1 MEYLFLASIG
11 PVQSFIASA
20 RRTRDLWFGSML
32 LSELAKAAAKKIV
45 DKELNELIFPAPDP
59 ENKDILNPGSS
70 LNVANKIVALIHQ
83 SPQELGTEVRQAIFE
98 RLHEMRDD
106 AFKGVKDSHFN
117 HEVANRQIDDLVE
130 YFWVAVPFDG
140 SNYENARQQLEA
152 LMAARKNTRDFQ
164 KVSWGS
170 KQPKSSIDGQLESVI
185 PKERFP
191 GRRDDP
197 ITKTRKI
204 NFLYR
209 TYHANAKERLSG
221 VDLLKRLGTIEDRSG
236 FPRTTHL
243 SSLPFLY
250 RLRYIKGAEEIKAA
264 GLWKKYIE
272 TLKIVA
278 TEKGLVPALDEVPNG
293 FPVHPI
299 LGKNEGTLLFEER
312 INDELG
318 IAGVLDKNNTIDI
331 TLANEALAEF
341 YRYTDKCL
349 NDGRVRPDTYYA
361 ILLADGDRMGEVI
374 DFQAKQGDDAHRE
387 LSRALDTFAGSVNST
402 VADNEGALVYAGGDD
417 VLAFMP
423 LHTALQCARKLATDF
438 SDSLKGFENAK
449 GEKPT
454 LSVGIA
460 IVHHLYS
467 LRDAL
472 NLARAAEK
480 KAKSVTDKNAVAITL
495 SKRSG
500 ADCTVVGKWDNLDKY
515 LENIIT
521 CFRSDGI
528 PHGTAYE
535 LRDLGLRL
543 IDSTQSHSDDQKKV
557 LQKAIQAEAKRIL
570 ERKFAQTKNKETE
583 NILKRR
589 LGIPFKKEE
598 TSPSNAKPIDI
609 EQFTNELIIAQ
620 FLADARELAKL
631 PEESNS

>member
-1 MEYLFLASIG
+1 L
-11 PVQSFIASA
+11 P
-20 RRTRDLWFGSML
+20 
-32 LSELAKAAAKKIV
+32 AA
-45 DKELNELIFPAPDP
+45 
-59 ENKDILNPGSS
+59 
-70 LNVANKIVALIHQ
+70 
-83 SPQELGTEVRQAIFE
+83 
-98 RLHEMRDD
+98 
-106 AFKGVKDSHFN
+106 
-117 HEVANRQIDDLVE
+117 
-130 YFWVAVPFDG
+130 
-140 SNYENARQQLEA
+140 
-152 LMAARKNTRDFQ
+152 
-164 KVSWGS
+164 
-170 KQPKSSIDGQLESVI
+170 
-185 PKERFP
+185 
-191 GRRDDP
+191 
-197 ITKTRKI
+197 
-204 NFLYR
+204 
-209 TYHANAKERLSG
+209 
-221 VDLLKRLGTIEDRSG
+221 
-236 FPRTTHL
+236 
-243 SSLPFLY
+243 
-250 RLRYIKGAEEIKAA
+250 
-264 GLWKKYIE
+264 
-272 TLKIVA
+272 
-278 TEKGLVPALDEVPNG
+278 
-293 FPVHPI
+293 
-299 LGKNEGTLLFEER
+299 
-312 INDELG
+312 
-318 IAGVLDKNNTIDI
+318 LDKNNTIDL
-331 TLANEALAEF
+331 TAAKKALAEF
-341 YRYTDKCL
+341 YRYTDECL

-423 LHTALQCARKLATDF
+423 LHTVLQCARKLATDF
-438 SDSLKGFENAK
+438 SDSLKVFENAK

-543 IDSTQSHSDDQKKV
+543 IDSTQSLSDVQKKE
-557 LQKAIQAEAKRIL
+557 LQKVIQVEAKRIL
-570 ERKFAQTKNKETE
+570 ERKFAQSEIKETE

-589 LGIPFKKEE
+589 LGIPLKREE
-598 TSPSNAKPIDI
+598 TPPSNAKPIDI

-620 FLADARELAKL
+620 FLAEARELAKL
-631 PEESNS
+631 PEEGNS